1 MLELQGIPVS
11 PGIAIGPT
19 LVLDLDGYR
28 IPKKIIAANAV
39 DTEFARLRK
48 AVTSVAQQLESQR
61 KATSEVAGETTADIF
76 AAQLQMLH
84 DPRLQA
90 ELGRRVRL
98 EHQSADYAV
107 NRVLRHYSDSLR
119 RLDNPILADR
129 ADDVRDIEKQ
139 LLFELGAVNEQPLSD
154 INEPV
159 ILLARTL
166 TPSETANLDRRFV
179 RAFCTEIGGSGGH
192 TAIVAKGLELP
203 AVVGIGPFLDS
214 VAASSRIIVDGDRGV
229 VVLDPD
235 DATLDRYRRR
245 IKDRESLSQ

>member
-11 PGIAIGPT
+11 PGIAIGPA
-19 LVLDLDGYR
+19 LVLDLEGYR
-28 IPKKIIAANAV
+28 IPKKIISADAV
-39 DTEFARLRK
+39 DEEFSRLRK
-48 AVTSVAQQLESQR
+48 AVLSVAQQLETQR

-90 ELGRRVRL
+90 ELGRRVRQ

-129 ADDVRDIEKQ
+129 ADDVTDIEKQ

-159 ILLARTL
+159 ILLSRTL

-192 TAIVAKGLELP
+192 TSDLH
-203 AVVGIGPFLDS
+203 
-214 VAASSRIIVDGDRGV
+214 SRGGN
-229 VVLDPD
+229 
-235 DATLDRYRRR
+235 A
-245 IKDRESLSQ
+245 